1 MQGRGGRWK
10 PGGTVFG
17 QESGSCSLGGG
28 GSQAHGAVPGG
39 LEFSW
44 FLKGLV
50 CRQPLT
56 LFSPSWTVH
65 DRELRL
71 NLMVAC
77 IAGLFKIILS
87 EHTSKIAFINILY
100 LLMKIFLF

>member
-1 MQGRGGRWK
+1 M
-10 PGGTVFG
+10 FG

-56 LFSPSWTVH
+56 FFSPSWTVH

-71 NLMVAC
+71 NFRVAC

-87 EHTSKIAFINILY
+87 EHT
-100 LLMKIFLF
+100 